1 MTELRPFV
9 LVRSIRRYLLFAQ
22 SAGVVSIAVGALV
35 LVGWAFDIA
44 VLKSVVPGMTR
55 MKPNTAVCFILLGAA
70 LWLFR
75 KKPAQSESVHP
86 RRQVVA
92 QACALLA
99 ALIGSVTLV
108 EYLFGFDAGIDK
120 LLFRNALLAT
130 KVPFPGRMAHVT
142 GLEFIV
148 LGIALALLNAESL
161 RGQRLS
167 RIFAVVGTLIGL
179 IAIVGY
185 AYGAEEL
192 YKISTFSSVALH
204 TALLS
209 TLLGFAILCARA
221 DQGFLSTIISTNLG
235 GSIARRILPMALTF
249 PFLIGWLRLQGQHA
263 GLYGTE
269 FGLAIFTISNVLIF
283 AILVCLGS
291 QSLNRQMR
299 RASDLQ
305 WNYGDPTS
313 NCVSNRVC

>member
-1 MTELRPFV
+1 MTELRPFA

-70 LWLFR
+70 LRLFR

-221 DQGFLSTIISTNLG
+221 DQGFSIDHHQYESGWFDRAANSPDGVNLSISH
-235 GSIARRILPMALTF
+235 
-249 PFLIGWLRLQGQHA
+249 RLA
-263 GLYGTE
+263 T
-269 FGLAIFTISNVLIF
+269 
-283 AILVCLGS
+283 
-291 QSLNRQMR
+291 
-299 RASDLQ
+299 ASRPAC
-305 WNYGDPTS
+305 WT
-313 NCVSNRVC
+313 VRNRVWPGDFHHLERPDFCHPCLFRFPVVE